1 MDKPFIQPDMAIALS
16 ISGGTSIPGFYSH
29 IKYFGGLES
38 LMRQSDQT
46 LLSQH
51 GIGKSGLQKLR
62 SSKQVDLQSA
72 TKGMNQAGIVPLV
85 HGHPGYPTALYE
97 GVTDPPP
104 VLFVKGCTDVFDGV
118 GVAVVGTRR
127 PSPYGERITRQIAAD
142 LGRYPFIVIS
152 GLATGIDGIA
162 HQSCI
167 LAEGRT
173 VAVLAHG
180 LHTVH
185 PSAHRPLAHSI
196 LNHGGAL
203 IAEYPPGTQAQKHT
217 FVPRNRIIAG
227 LGAATIIVEGG
238 NKSGARHTSDFALD
252 YGRVVLAIP
261 GRTTDPMS
269 ALPNQL
275 IREGRAEVCRDLA
288 DLLVSLPLHM
298 DHGIRKAMD
307 ARVKILSRKAE
318 KVLKRLGSDA
328 GIVFKQIGNDPLHV
342 DQLCTATGLNTSVVL
357 TIMLQ
362 LEIEGIV
369 EQLPGMRYVSNL
381 QTR

>member
-1 MDKPFIQPDMAIALS
+1 MDRPLLQPDEAIALS
-16 ISGGTSIPGFYSH
+16 ISGGTSIPGFASL
-29 IKYFGGLES
+29 IRTFGDLDS

-46 LLSQH
+46 LLNQP
-51 GIGKSGLQKLR
+51 GIGKSGLHKLR
-62 SSKQVDLQSA
+62 SSKKVDLQSA
-72 TKGMNQAGIVPLV
+72 TTRIKRAGIVPLV
-85 HGHPGYPTALYE
+85 HGHPGYPAALYE
-97 GVTDPPP
+97 GMTDPPL
-104 VLFVKGCTDVFDGV
+104 VLYAKGCTDVFAET

-127 PSPYGERITRQIAAD
+127 PSLYGERVTRQIAED
-142 LGRYPFIVIS
+142 LGRFPFIVIS

-162 HQSCI
+162 HRSCI
-167 LAEGRT
+167 TAEGRT

-227 LGAATIIVEGG
+227 LSAATIVVEGG
-238 NKSGARHTSDFALD
+238 IKSGARHTSDFALD
-252 YGRVVLAIP
+252 YGRVVLAVP

-298 DHGIRKAMD
+298 DDGIREAMN
-307 ARVKILSRKAE
+307 AQAQILSRKAE
-318 KVLKRLGSDA
+318 KVLKKLGSDA
-328 GIVFKQIGNDPLHV
+328 EIVFKQIGNDPLHV
-342 DQLCTATGLNTSVVL
+342 DQLCTATGLSSPAVL
-357 TIMLQ
+357 TILLQ